1 MADAARASNR
11 ANVKTKVQEA
21 VTILKALGMPPE
33 QANERSALT
42 LLSLLGLQP
51 GAAWSQASNPMMG
64 ITPMM
69 SFFLAQYRKKYAPNS
84 RETVRRF
91 TIHQFEQAGIVVKNP
106 DKPRAINSPDNVY
119 QIERT
124 TLELLKTFGT
134 DDWKKNLSA
143 YLQTTET
150 LKTKYAAERILHNI
164 PVVLGD
170 GRKIELSPGGQNVL
184 IKEIIETFC
193 PHFTPG
199 ADLLYVGDAG
209 DKFSLWERKP
219 LERLGVAIDE
229 HGKMPDVVVYYKIRK
244 WLVLIEAVT
253 SHGPVSPKR
262 HHELKNLFKK
272 AKAGLVF
279 VTAFRDRKTLNRY
292 LNDIAW
298 ETEVWVAESPT
309 HLIHFNGDRFLG
321 PYGE

>member
-1 MADAARASNR
+1 MANAARASNR
-11 ANVKTKVQEA
+11 ADIKRKVQEA
-21 VTILKALGMPPE
+21 VTILKALGMPQE

-42 LLSLLGLQP
+42 LLSLLGLLP
-51 GAAWSQASNPMMG
+51 GAAWSRAGSPMMG

-69 SFFLAQYRKKYAPNS
+69 SFFLAHYRKKYAPNS

-124 TLELLKTFGT
+124 ALALLKTFGT
-134 DDWKKNLSA
+134 DDWDKNLLA
-143 YLQTTET
+143 YLQTTQT
-150 LKTKYAAERILHNI
+150 LKTKYAAERILRNI

-184 IKEIIETFC
+184 IKESIETFC

-209 DKFSLWERKP
+209 DKFSLWEKES
-219 LERLGVAIDE
+219 LEKLGVTVDE
-229 HGKMPDVVVYYKIRK
+229 HGKMPDVVVHYRK
-244 WLVLIEAVT
+244 RGWLVLIEAVT

-262 HHELKNLFKK
+262 HHELK
-272 AKAGLVF
+272 
-279 VTAFRDRKTLNRY
+279 
-292 LNDIAW
+292 
-298 ETEVWVAESPT
+298 
-309 HLIHFNGDRFLG
+309 
-321 PYGE
+321 